1 MYAIRPWHP
10 PPIETP
16 EITGYTLLSTMVKPS
31 SPAILETTW
40 CSSTSLVYI
49 TKKWPLKIYTRAM
62 HSRPINS
69 DSAMMTI
76 TACIAALGRAELRSL
91 ETQTQMLTEST
102 TICTSQ
108 RLLMIMLWYHISRQS
123 MTIDSRESLTKA
135 HISLNAAMDHPL
147 HPSLHHPVMYAV
159 CHSAMAHRERS
170 YAPPVV
176 GRPQPRTEMRR

>member
-1 MYAIRPWHP
+1 MLSKRERGI
-10 PPIETP
+10 P
-16 EITGYTLLSTMVKPS
+16 EITGYTLLSTIVKPS

-91 ETQTQMLTEST
+91 ETHTLKINNGTQIAHQVIKSGKEKAIVLNFDISV
-102 TICTSQ
+102 
-108 RLLMIMLWYHISRQS
+108 WYVLSKNNGFFFFYH
-123 MTIDSRESLTKA
+123 LCKKKKNWA
-135 HISLNAAMDHPL
+135 H
-147 HPSLHHPVMYAV
+147 
-159 CHSAMAHRERS
+159 
-170 YAPPVV
+170 
-176 GRPQPRTEMRR
+176 